1 MNMAYLAEQVAYL
14 KGLAEGMKIDESKN
28 EGKLLLKIVD
38 VLEEMAVA
46 IEEIDEDV
54 LDNSERLDDVEDCL
68 DEVCEDLYDDD
79 CDCDCDCGCCD
90 DDFDEEEDMD
100 FYEVE
105 CPSCNEKVYFDEDMI
120 NDEVLVCPNCSE
132 KIEIEFEDEVE

>member
-1 MNMAYLAEQVAYL
+1 MAYLAEQVAYL
-14 KGLAEGMKIDESKN
+14 KGLAEGMKIDESKD

-38 VLEEMAVA
+38 VLEEMAIT
-46 IEEIDEDV
+46 IEEMDEDV

-68 DEVCEDLYDDD
+68 DDICEDLYDD
-79 CDCDCDCGCCD
+79 CDCDCDCDCCG

-120 NDEVLVCPNCSE
+120 NDEVLICPNCSE

>member
-1 MNMAYLAEQVAYL
+1 MAYLAEQVAYL
-14 KGLAEGMKIDESKN
+14 KGLAEGMKIDESKD

-38 VLEEMAVA
+38 VLEEMAVT

-68 DEVCEDLYDDD
+68 DEVCEDLYDD
-79 CDCDCDCGCCD
+79 CDCDCDCCD

-120 NDEVLVCPNCSE
+120 NDEVLICPNCSE

>member
-1 MNMAYLAEQVAYL
+1 MN
-14 KGLAEGMKIDESKN
+14 
-28 EGKLLLKIVD
+28 
-38 VLEEMAVA
+38 
-46 IEEIDEDV
+46 EDV